1 MFSLMQ
7 RLYKS
12 VSYSN
17 EDIIPFGYNTTGVY
31 KFSYSDY
38 KVDTLKEILNNAEVN
53 KYYPIKAHYFT
64 PFLDFDTTMQLKT
77 IKQLTINTTGHNGD
91 EYYIGYVVQDG
102 TQLLLDKVIN
112 TANDEQTFLRN
123 GQTPFPKIISIKN
136 KIRKF
141 SNAKLFIKNL
151 ADYSNISEIPLGGS
165 VSDYT
170 NMTFNRITLKYVDA
184 GKYRGD

>member
-1 MFSLMQ
+1 
-7 RLYKS
+7 
-12 VSYSN
+12 
-17 EDIIPFGYNTTGVY
+17 
-31 KFSYSDY
+31 
-38 KVDTLKEILNNAEVN
+38 
-53 KYYPIKAHYFT
+53 
-64 PFLDFDTTMQLKT
+64 MQLKT

-136 KIRKF
+136 KIRNF